1 MEKRNYATIESK
13 RVVYYGYEAWSH
25 TGGDA
30 QAEGFREQSVE
41 EGIWA

>member
-30 QAEGFREQSVE
+30 QAEGFREQSDE
-41 EGIWA
+41 AYIQA